1 MAQSGG
7 QWALQSKAFIEAHLN
22 TDDQQFAS
30 PHDIRSDC
38 ITLTPYLVL
47 QFYNIWSIGE
57 K

>member
-7 QWALQSKAFIEAHLN
+7 QWALQSNAFTEAHLN
-22 TDDQQFAS
+22 TADQQFAS